1 MFLVTRKKRDPNVAL
16 RRLGE
21 IVRARRESAGKSQ
34 ESVAF
39 ASGVSV
45 RHYQKI
51 EAGATNPAFLTLIGI
66 ADALEVRLPDLLG
79 ELR

>member
-1 MFLVTRKKRDPNVAL
+1 MSLVTRKKRDPDVAL

-21 IVRARRESAGKSQ
+21 IVRARREAAGKSQ
-34 ESVAF
+34 EAVAF

-51 EAGATNPAFLTLIGI
+51 EAGVTNPAFLTLIGI
-66 ADALEVRLPDLLG
+66 ADALELHVSDLLTN
-79 ELR
+79 LR